1 MSAFTAQA
9 APAVGV
15 RQRNAM
21 ATVETNGLVSPRTST
36 QPVLFS
42 CLGRMGIR
50 KTMVYFLMGS
60 IDVVDANA
68 KMIEWKKIRIMPNW
82 RTEHGGRKGMA

>member
-1 MSAFTAQA
+1 
-9 APAVGV
+9 
-15 RQRNAM
+15 
-21 ATVETNGLVSPRTST
+21 
-36 QPVLFS
+36 
-42 CLGRMGIR
+42 MGIR